1 MKIPVTNSR
10 DFFIFR
16 VTMII
21 DGSYI
26 SCPKCGWEPDENCQ
40 WVCDVCNTKWNTF
53 ETHGK
58 CPGCNKVFEDTGCS
72 RSKGGCGEMSLN
84 AEWYEPIE
92 TALPKEKEKFAWF
105 WQRRNEPPITDAD
118 RHCVEENLLWL
129 AELFTPEVSRSL
141 VTVTPDKQYFDR
153 NFTGTEED
161 ADYILQQAASIMGI
175 KPWEIQLRYFSDQ
188 PTRFGEGITATPS
201 EKLKGGWSGKSSDLH
216 DKGFGNKEIWIEMG
230 QLHDPLSLIASISV
244 ELAKYKLTSEYNIE
258 DDVNLLADL
267 TSLFFGFGIF
277 RANSYFKFAQW
288 HGNTHHGWQMQKRG
302 GLPEP
307 IIAYVMAWLA
317 YYRNEDV
324 AWKHY
329 LNRTVR
335 KYFERSFDYI
345 EKNADSMKWSL

>member
-1 MKIPVTNSR
+1 M
-10 DFFIFR
+10 
-16 VTMII
+16 MIVN
-21 DGSYI
+21 GANV
-26 SCPKCGWEPDENCQ
+26 SCPRCGWEPQESDI
-40 WVCDVCNTKWNTF
+40 WVCDVCRTKWNTF
-53 ETHGK
+53 ETNAK
-58 CPGCNKVFEDTGCS
+58 CPGCGKVFVDTQCP
-72 RSKGGCGEMSLN
+72 RSKGGCGQMSLN
-84 AEWYEPIE
+84 VEWYEPVG
-92 TALPKEKEKFAWF
+92 AAAPKEKEKFVWF
-105 WQRRNEPPITDAD
+105 WQKRDEPPITEAD
-118 RHCVEENLLWL
+118 RQWVEENLLWL

-161 ADYILQQAASIMGI
+161 VDFILNKVAQIMHI
-175 KPWEIQLRYFSDQ
+175 KPWEIQLMFFSDR
-188 PTRFGEGITATPS
+188 PTKYSEGISETPS
-201 EKLKGGWSGKSSDLH
+201 EKLKGSWTSKKSELV
-216 DKGFGNKEIWIEMG
+216 DKGFGNKEIWIELGQMKDPMG
-230 QLHDPLSLIASISV
+230 LIATMSV
-244 ELAKYKLTSEYNIE
+244 ELANYKLTSEYNIE
-258 DDVNLLADL
+258 EDLSLLVDL

-345 EKNADSMKWSL
+345 EKNADNMKWSL